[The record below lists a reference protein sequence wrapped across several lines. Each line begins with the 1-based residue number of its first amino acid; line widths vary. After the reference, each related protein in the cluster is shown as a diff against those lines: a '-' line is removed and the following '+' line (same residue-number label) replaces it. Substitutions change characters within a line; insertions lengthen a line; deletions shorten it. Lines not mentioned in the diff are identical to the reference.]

1 MSIPSPVARFTAPPP
16 EIFSER
22 TPPYS
27 PEAELA
33 VLGGMMMDA
42 DALSK
47 AIEVVDDTMF
57 HREGN
62 RRIFRAMVR
71 IFERGDVIDFVT
83 LPEELRTAGD
93 LDSAGGLSFL
103 STLVDAVPTAANIEY
118 HAKIVREKALL
129 RRLIEA
135 ATGIIQDTYAGQSDV
150 EDLLDDAEQRIFQI
164 AQTHDRKGFVWI
176 KEILWPTF
184 EKIEQLQNNSS
195 SVTGVATG
203 FGDLDEITAGFQP
216 GDLIIVAARPSMG
229 KCLAHDAEILLEDG
243 SVTTIEEIYRA
254 RSARLL
260 TLDER
265 WKFAITEPSAFVDD
279 GEKPVF
285 RVTTRLGRTVET
297 TLTHPFLTIDGWK
310 PLSEVAV
317 GDHVAVPRRLEV
329 FGGDEMRDCEVE
341 LLAYLIGDGN
351 LTGANPRFTNADAR
365 LREEFTT
372 AVAEFGGVVATED
385 ARETRTTT
393 LRVRRDPAYAR
404 AQRNGF
410 AARFGA
416 RVAAER
422 GAGCRV
428 AAATVVTASA
438 VSTWAHG
445 TSAPSTALLEPVADA
460 LGMAP
465 ADLAPDGVDALIR
478 AERNALTTWLED
490 LGLMGKN
497 AAGKFVPAPVFTLVR
512 PQVALFLN
520 RLFATDGWATVLA
533 SGQAQLGYATVSE
546 RLARQLQHLLL
557 RFGVIAQL
565 RRREVKYRDGR
576 RTAWQLD
583 VTDAESIRT
592 FAREI
597 GIFGKEEALGRAV
610 AAVGAKRYQTNRDLI
625 PRGVWARIE
634 AAGGEESWA
643 SLARRAGIEGW
654 TNVHAGRRSLSRRRL
669 RAFADALDNAELRA
683 LADSDVYWD
692 EVVSIEPLGMRQ
704 VYDLTIPDTHNFVA
718 NDVCVHNTA
727 FTLNIAQHAAISAK
741 APVAF
746 FSLEMSK
753 ESLVQRVLCAEA
765 RVDASRLRR
774 GRLMDDEYARLA
786 TAAGYL
792 NTAPIYIDDTAG
804 ISVLEMRAKAR
815 RLKSDRPDLAMII
828 VDYLQLMVGKGKTE
842 NRQQEV
848 SEISRGLK
856 ALAKE
861 LNVPVV
867 ALSQLSRA
875 VESRPDKRPMM
886 SDLRE
891 CVPGDT
897 LVVLSD
903 GSRVPIRELVG
914 TTPRVVAV
922 SEKGELVHAQS
933 DLVWSVGRKPVLRVR
948 LASGRT
954 SRCTAQHRV
963 LGGAGWVHAGELA
976 PGDRVALARR
986 LPEPL
991 EPETWSEARLA
1002 LLGHLVGDGSYLSGQ
1017 PLRYTTASEEN
1028 SRLVTE
1034 SAESEFGVVVNRHAG
1049 RGNWH
1054 QLVISGNGNRWHPA
1068 GVNLWL
1074 RELGIFGQRSHQKR
1088 LPAGVFR
1095 LRDEQIAVLLRHLW
1109 ATDGSIYARPAEM
1122 RGSSS
1127 VYFSTCSPG
1136 LAGDVAALLLRLGI
1150 IARIREVPHATARP
1164 VYTVAVSGATDQ
1176 RRFLDLV
1183 GGFGPRAEPAARLAE
1198 HLANVEPNTNVD
1210 TLPHEVF
1217 GRVKAA
1223 MAEQGISQRAMAA
1236 ARGTSYGGTAHFDFA
1251 PSRAVVAEYAE
1262 LLDDDALR
1270 TQAAND
1276 LFWDRVVEV
1285 VPDGEEE
1292 VFDLTVP
1299 GPACWL
1305 ADGIVSHNSGA
1316 IEQDADV
1323 IMFLYRPEYYFGP
1336 TDKEGNSLEGLAEL
1350 IIGKQRN
1357 GATGKINLMFRKE
1370 FTRFESFSPRDGGSS
1385 FSPGE

>member
-1 MSIPSPVARFTAPPP
+1 MSIPISRIAAPPP
-16 EIFSER
+16 PDNTFAER

-27 PEAELA
+27 AEAELA
-33 VLGGMMMDA
+33 VLGGMMMDG

-57 HREGN
+57 YREGN

-83 LPEELRTAGD
+83 LPEELRTSGD
-93 LDSAGGLSFL
+93 LDSAGGVAFL

-135 ATGIIQDTYAGQSDV
+135 ATGIIQETYAGQSDV
-150 EDLLDDAEQRIFQI
+150 EDLLDEAEQRIFQI

-184 EKIEQLQNNSS
+184 EKIEQLQNNTSA
-195 SVTGVATG
+195 VTGVATG
-203 FGDLDEITAGFQP
+203 FGDLDELTAGFQP

-229 KCLAHDAEILLEDG
+229 K
-243 SVTTIEEIYRA
+243 
-254 RSARLL
+254 
-260 TLDER
+260 
-265 WKFAITEPSAFVDD
+265 
-279 GEKPVF
+279 
-285 RVTTRLGRTVET
+285 
-297 TLTHPFLTIDGWK
+297 
-310 PLSEVAV
+310 
-317 GDHVAVPRRLEV
+317 
-329 FGGDEMRDCEVE
+329 
-341 LLAYLIGDGN
+341 
-351 LTGANPRFTNADAR
+351 
-365 LREEFTT
+365 
-372 AVAEFGGVVATED
+372 
-385 ARETRTTT
+385 
-393 LRVRRDPAYAR
+393 
-404 AQRNGF
+404 
-410 AARFGA
+410 
-416 RVAAER
+416 
-422 GAGCRV
+422 
-428 AAATVVTASA
+428 
-438 VSTWAHG
+438 
-445 TSAPSTALLEPVADA
+445 
-460 LGMAP
+460 
-465 ADLAPDGVDALIR
+465 
-478 AERNALTTWLED
+478 
-490 LGLMGKN
+490 
-497 AAGKFVPAPVFTLVR
+497 
-512 PQVALFLN
+512 
-520 RLFATDGWATVLA
+520 
-533 SGQAQLGYATVSE
+533 
-546 RLARQLQHLLL
+546 
-557 RFGVIAQL
+557 
-565 RRREVKYRDGR
+565 
-576 RTAWQLD
+576 
-583 VTDAESIRT
+583 
-592 FAREI
+592 
-597 GIFGKEEALGRAV
+597 
-610 AAVGAKRYQTNRDLI
+610 
-625 PRGVWARIE
+625 
-634 AAGGEESWA
+634 
-643 SLARRAGIEGW
+643 
-654 TNVHAGRRSLSRRRL
+654 
-669 RAFADALDNAELRA
+669 
-683 LADSDVYWD
+683 
-692 EVVSIEPLGMRQ
+692 
-704 VYDLTIPDTHNFVA
+704 
-718 NDVCVHNTA
+718 TA

-815 RLKSDRPDLAMII
+815 RLKSDRPDLGMII

-891 CVPGDT
+891 CVPGET

-903 GSRVPIRELVG
+903 GRRVPIRDLVG

-933 DLVWSVGRKPVLRVR
+933 DLVWSVGRKPVLRMR

-954 SRCTAQHRV
+954 LRCTARHRV
-963 LGGAGWVHAGELA
+963 LGGGGWVHAGELA

-1002 LLGHLVGDGSYLSGQ
+1002 LLGQLVGDGSYLSGQ
-1017 PLRYTTASEEN
+1017 PLRFTTASEEN
-1028 SRLVTE
+1028 SRVVAE
-1034 SAESEFGVVVNRHAG
+1034 AAESEFGVTVNRHAG

-1054 QLVISGNGNRWHPA
+1054 QLVFSGNGNRWHPA
-1068 GVNLWL
+1068 GINLWL
-1074 RELGIFGQRSHQKR
+1074 RELGVFGQRSHEKR
-1088 LPAGVFR
+1088 LPGSVFR
-1095 LRDEQIAVLLRHLW
+1095 LRDEQVAILLRHLW
-1109 ATDGSIYARPAEM
+1109 ATDGCIHARSEEQ

-1136 LAGDVAALLLRLGI
+1136 LASDVAALLLRLGI
-1150 IARIREVPHATARP
+1150 VARIREVPHATARP
-1164 VYTVAVSGATDQ
+1164 VYTVAVSGRTDQ
-1176 RRFLDLV
+1176 RRFLDIV
-1183 GGFGPRAEPAARLAE
+1183 GGFGPRAEPAAQLAE
-1198 HLANVEPNTNVD
+1198 HLADVEPNTNVD
-1210 TLPHEVF
+1210 TLPNEVF
-1217 GRVKAA
+1217 GRVKGA

-1236 ARGTSYGGTAHFDFA
+1236 ARGTSYGGTAHFNFA
-1251 PSRAVVAEYAE
+1251 PSRAVVAEYVE
-1262 LLDDDALR
+1262 LLDDDELR

-1285 VPDGEEE
+1285 APDGEEE

-1299 GPACWL
+1299 GPASWL

-1336 TDKEGNSLEGLAEL
+1336 VDKEGNNLEGRAEL

-1357 GATGKINLMFRKE
+1357 GATGKIDLMFLKE
-1370 FTRFESFSPRDGGSS
+1370 FTRFESFSPREGGSS
-1385 FSPGE
+1385 FTPGE